1 MPELPDVEV
10 FRRYFNQTALNKNVK
25 DLPVV
30 EGDLLDNTSP
40 RSIKRHL
47 EKHAFESTERHGK
60 YLFAHTDNDRT
71 LVLHFGMTGF
81 LKYFKNKDEQPE
93 HTRLM
98 IDFENGYHLAYD
110 SQRKLGLVGLTADVD
125 KFAEEKELGRDAFD
139 PALDFN
145 SFHDILS
152 EKRGMLKSALM
163 DQKTIAG
170 IGNIYSDEIFFDAG
184 LHPARKVEELS
195 DNQLQSLYSSLR
207 KVLKK
212 AIEAKADPDRMPR
225 TWLLPNREEGRK
237 CPRCDGE
244 IATAKIA
251 GRTSY
256 LCLNHQKTSS

>member
-1 MPELPDVEV
+1 MPELPDVEI
-10 FRRYFNQTALNKNVK
+10 FRRYFNQTALKKRVK
-25 DLPVV
+25 KLSIV
-30 EGDLLDNTSP
+30 EDDLLEDISA
-40 RSIKRHL
+40 RSLRRNIK
-47 EKHAFESTERHGK
+47 KHSFKSTRRHGK
-60 YLFAHTDNDRT
+60 YLFVCTDNDRV

-81 LKYFKNKDEQPE
+81 LKYFKNKDERPE

-110 SQRKLGLVGLTADVD
+110 SQRKLGLVGLAADVD
-125 KFAEEKELGRDAFD
+125 KFAEEKELGIDAFD

-145 SFHDILS
+145 SFRDILS

-184 LHPARKVEELS
+184 IHPARKVKELS

-212 AIEAKADPDRMPR
+212 AIESKADPDRMPR

-237 CPRCDGE
+237 CPRCGGE
-244 IATAKIA
+244 IVTGKIA

-256 LCLNHQKTSS
+256 LCSNHQTIKN